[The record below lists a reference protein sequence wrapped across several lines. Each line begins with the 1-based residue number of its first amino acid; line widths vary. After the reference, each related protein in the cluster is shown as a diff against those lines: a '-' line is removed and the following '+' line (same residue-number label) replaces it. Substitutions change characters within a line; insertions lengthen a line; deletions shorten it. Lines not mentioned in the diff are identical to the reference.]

1 MSQNTPLTADQI
13 AEFKETFDLFDK
25 DHSGSISASEL
36 KTVMKS
42 LGLNPTD
49 DEVQDLVREID
60 IDGNNMIEFNEFLTL
75 MSKQITSNDTEQELI
90 EAFKVFDTNGDGV
103 ISVSELK
110 AVLKSIG
117 EDLSEEEL
125 NQMIQEVSKG
135 TGVINIEQFAS
146 LLSK

>member
-1 MSQNTPLTADQI
+1 MSQNPPLTADQI

-42 LGLNPTD
+42 LGLSPTD

-75 MSKQITSNDTEQELI
+75 MSKQITSHDTEQELV

-135 TGVINIEQFAS
+135 TGVINIEQFAA

>member
-1 MSQNTPLTADQI
+1 MSQNPPLTADQI

-42 LGLNPTD
+42 LGLSPTD

-75 MSKQITSNDTEQELI
+75 MSKQITSHDTEQELV

-110 AVLKSIG
+110 AVLKYIG

-135 TGVINIEQFAS
+135 TGVINIEQFAA

>member
-1 MSQNTPLTADQI
+1 MAQTPNLTADQI

-36 KTVMKS
+36 KSVMKS
-42 LGLNPTD
+42 LGLSPTD
-49 DEVQDLVREID
+49 EEVQDLVNEID
-60 IDGNNMIEFNEFLTL
+60 IDGNNEIEFNEFLTL
-75 MSKQITSNDTEQELI
+75 MSKQMPSNDTEQELI

-110 AVLKSIG
+110 SVLKSIG
-117 EDLSEEEL
+117 EDLSDDEL

-135 TGVINIEQFAS
+135 TGEINIEQFAA